1 MSAPSDLPPTSTQ
14 VDDKHAAPRERRHLS
29 KRAWIGI
36 GFAVTLLVGVGIGTA
51 SNDKTTQLDTAN
63 MNLALAHKQIAKLQ
77 SENTTLQSKYASA
90 KSTAQNALQIANS
103 KAQRSYASRVAA
115 LNQRSAALNQRAR
128 KIAAEEGNLQANTI
142 SADGVYV
149 VGHDIKAGT
158 WHTNGDGGQTD
169 NECYFA
175 TLNSSDTS
183 DINDNNNFDGPE
195 TVNVSGV
202 YAFQISGPCTWVR
215 EG

>member
-1 MSAPSDLPPTSTQ
+1 MSAPSDLPPTPTR
-14 VDDKHAAPRERRHLS
+14 VDDKQVTPKGRRRLS
-29 KRAWIGI
+29 RRTWIGI
-36 GFAVTLLVGVGIGTA
+36 AFAATLLVGVGIGTTA
-51 SNDKTTQLDTAN
+51 NGNATQLDTASKK
-63 MNLALAHKQIAKLQ
+63 LALAHKQIATLQ
-77 SENTTLQSKYASA
+77 SENSTLQSKYATA
-90 KSTAQNALQIANS
+90 KNTAQNALEVANT
-103 KAQRSYASRVAA
+103 KAQRAYASRQSA
-115 LNQRSAALNQRAR
+115 LNQRAASLNQRAR

-142 SADGVYV
+142 STDGVYV

-175 TLNSSDTS
+175 TLNSSNTS

-215 EG
+215 QG